1 MIDTL
6 MMYLSELH
14 KEEQGLNYTWIFI
27 ILPFTVHVAPVV

>member
-14 KEEQGLNYTWIFI
+14 KEEQDLTCTWIFI
-27 ILPFTVHVAPVV
+27 ILPFTVHVAPVL